1 MVMKKR
7 GRKPT
12 KKQIEDSK
20 KLDLPRSDIPTYS
33 AAVMGAIAPLQRVAE
48 KTKARW
54 GDRLPKLVSPA
65 LAARFAQVYDDLH
78 EQMVKGDAVK
88 VHEIA
93 ARLITAWGVMEKAA
107 TDAGHRPMD
116 GRAGFVV
123 DIEGRR
129 TVCICAP
136 DADVAGI
143 KRDNPEWVVYSADN
157 AARIIARDFSE
168 EFITAAL
175 DSFPGAKVT
184 RVKSQ
189 SELEK
194 ELNDEIPF

>member
-1 MVMKKR
+1 MVMKR

-12 KKQIEDSK
+12 KKQIEDAK

-33 AAVMGAIAPLQRVAE
+33 AAVMGAVAPLQRVAE
-48 KTKARW
+48 RTKGKW

-65 LAARFAQVYDDLH
+65 LSARFAQVYDDLH
-78 EQMVKGDAVK
+78 EQMMEGNAVK

-107 TDAGHRPMD
+107 MDAGHRPID
-116 GRAGFVV
+116 GRTGFVV

-129 TVCICAP
+129 TVCICEP

-143 KRDNPEWVVYSADN
+143 KRDNPDWVVYSADN

-168 EFITAAL
+168 EFIATAL

-184 RVKSQ
+184 RVKSRT
-189 SELEK
+189 ELER
-194 ELNDEIPF
+194 ELDDEIPF